1 MGVNGSDIARRAA
14 DIVLTDDNFASI
26 VKGIEEGRLLFD
38 NLRLSIAYTLAHLW
52 PEDWNRCRQT
62 INVLSSVIFLIFK
75 ILSIDLA
82 SELPPAISLAYE
94 SPERDIM
101 KVPPRNRNTELVSS
115 RLLLYSYLFSG
126 TFITIG
132 CVASYLSVYWYN
144 KISPLNLLYTSER
157 YWHYESAN
165 LTIIGPNSREISFD
179 NLEQIRIRRQAAAA
193 WQITLVMSQVF
204 HLYMCTTRRISI
216 FQHGITNLVSI
227 FAVIIEI
234 LLLNLFVYTPA
245 FQYLM
250 DIQSP
255 PLFVWLFAPIVGLY
269 LLVFNE
275 TRKYFIRNHPRN
287 RIVNLLKF

>member
-1 MGVNGSDIARRAA
+1 
-14 DIVLTDDNFASI
+14 
-26 VKGIEEGRLLFD
+26 
-38 NLRLSIAYTLAHLW
+38 
-52 PEDWNRCRQT
+52 
-62 INVLSSVIFLIFK
+62 
-75 ILSIDLA
+75 
-82 SELPPAISLAYE
+82 
-94 SPERDIM
+94 
-101 KVPPRNRNTELVSS
+101 
-115 RLLLYSYLFSG
+115 
-126 TFITIG
+126 
-132 CVASYLSVYWYN
+132 
-144 KISPLNLLYTSER
+144 
-157 YWHYESAN
+157 
-165 LTIIGPNSREISFD
+165 
-179 NLEQIRIRRQAAAA
+179 
-193 WQITLVMSQVF
+193 
-204 HLYMCTTRRISI
+204 MCTTRRISI

>member
-1 MGVNGSDIARRAA
+1 MFC
-14 DIVLTDDNFASI
+14 L
-26 VKGIEEGRLLFD
+26 
-38 NLRLSIAYTLAHLW
+38 H
-52 PEDWNRCRQT
+52 
-62 INVLSSVIFLIFK
+62 
-75 ILSIDLA
+75 
-82 SELPPAISLAYE
+82 ELPPAISLAYE

-165 LTIIGPNSREISFD
+165 LTIIGPNSKEISFD